1 MLVQWTT
8 VERGRPAVRWGLHP
22 GEHTEVALA
31 AGDTYT
37 RGDLCGGASAAIM
50 SWPKLIPISVTLVFA
65 FRAVNLSMR
74 ILYGHPLSVPPF
86 LPFFEV

>member
-22 GEHTEVALA
+22 GGHTEVALA

-37 RGDLCGGASAAIM
+37 RGDLCGGASAAFM
-50 SWPKLIPISVTLVFA
+50 SCPEFILISVTLMFA
-65 FRAVNLSMR
+65 FRAPNLFVR

-86 LPFFEV
+86 LFFEV